1 MMKKLANFIVN
12 QRYLVLILFVLIS
25 VFSLFIANLV
35 PINYNIQSYLPKDNE
50 TKIGN
55 DIMLDEFG
63 DFPTST
69 LLVMF
74 HDIKDENKILN
85 QLKNIKY
92 VDSVDFDESSDY
104 HKDGYTLYKLNVDY
118 PANSKEA
125 KAVFDRVN
133 EEFKSY
139 DIGLSG
145 TIYEENQP
153 VVELWILVL
162 AVVAAMVIL
171 IIMCDS
177 YVEPFLFLFTIG
189 LAVFINR
196 GTNII
201 FKDVSF
207 ITDSI
212 CAVLQMALSMD
223 YSIML
228 MNRYTQE
235 KSKGIEN
242 KEAMKIA
249 LHNAFGSISSSSVT
263 TIVGLLALVFMSF
276 TIGKDLGFVLAKGV
290 LLSLVSIFAVL
301 PGLILMFDP
310 LIEKTKKKHLEVNM
324 SLIGRWNYAL
334 RHPLLIAFVVLF
346 GLAFALKG
354 NLNILYTSAENDE
367 VIKVFEGNNQM
378 AIIYDN
384 SNEDD
389 VATFCRN
396 LDDKKVTQALC
407 YGNTLNQ
414 KLAYQEFKPKMNDLG
429 ADVDIDDETLRII
442 YYNYYHGDRT
452 GSVTIDQ
459 LVKFAEKDVYNS
471 PKFSSEVDS
480 DMRNKISRLKHF
492 SNDYEIN
499 LVRDANDIANI
510 LELDENE
517 VKQLLLLYHAK
528 NTHTNLTIAEFV
540 RFCESDILNNP
551 EFSKYIDSN
560 TRYRFNILKQFV
572 TTEDLYRFMDSDSMS
587 SVFNMDQSK
596 MRDLYLYYASIH
608 GVDTKLTMHEF
619 ARYLIE
625 DLSTNPEYSSLFSE
639 EMMNSIRSLYTLS
652 DTNVVDKVMDTKE
665 LASTL
670 GIPEEKVIAVLTYKN
685 VSLLAENNTTVE
697 EFLNTFKEYYDQ
709 GVFNN
714 IDTSRVE
721 ELMNLYNQVRDNT
734 DVTLNSDSI
743 SVVFSNLPKEY
754 VDQVFETLGTDSI
767 TSSEFLDAALLELKD
782 ELDENTYNT
791 LSTVKD
797 MINANVNGTLYNTY
811 ELSMLLN
818 VDSEVMEQIKDTVNN
833 IKTSYSIS
841 PRDFVSYLVNNMTD
855 NIISDQMNDEEKAL
869 LNKANLI
876 ITNIPNSYSDSEM
889 SSILSMDADT
899 VRKIYVLYSRNN
911 IRINR
916 YDLLKFLIEHKD
928 DEILGLDNNTKS
940 QLNTLNNVVDGVINN
955 NYYSSDDMA
964 NLLGADLESI
974 RLVYSYYESTNYGY
988 EGISLYNLVNFIIDD
1003 VIPGR
1008 FSDKVS
1014 SSNVVKLNN
1023 VNTIMNNSLNNV
1035 GYTSVSLYNQL
1046 LPLTDELNFKM
1057 IDIAYIYYGSIYK
1070 YNQNDKLTVEELVA
1084 YVNNVILKDNR
1095 FVDYISSDEKSTIVE
1110 GKKTVRDAKKLL
1122 VGSRYSRA
1130 VLNTTYD
1137 SEGKETYDFIREIK
1151 SEFKNNKGLYFIG
1164 NSPMAYGL
1172 NETFANEF
1180 NYISIL
1186 TMIFIFIVVAITF
1199 HSWIIPL
1206 ILTFV
1211 IQCAVYVTMCIISL
1225 FGGSMFFISL
1235 LIVQSI
1241 LMGATIDYAILYTS
1255 YYLEFRQKYNKKG
1268 SIIFAYKNSVH
1279 TILTSSSVL
1288 IIVTF
1293 IVGFLATAIA
1303 AKICMTISQG
1313 TLCSTLLVL
1322 FILPALLASL
1332 DRFIVKKN

>member
-1 MMKKLANFIVN
+1 MMKKIANFIVN
-12 QRYLVLILFVLIS
+12 QRYLILILFVVIS
-25 VFSLFIANLV
+25 GVCLFLSNFV
-35 PINYNIQSYLPKDNE
+35 NINNDIKKYLPNNNE

-63 DFPTST
+63 EYPTST

-74 HDIKDENKILN
+74 KDLKDETKTLNK
-85 QLKNIKY
+85 LKKIKY
-92 VDSVDFDESSDY
+92 VDSIDFDESSDY
-104 HKDGYTLYKLNVDY
+104 HKDGYTLYQLNVDY
-118 PANSKEA
+118 PASSKEA
-125 KAVFDRVN
+125 KAVYDTVN
-133 EEFKSY
+133 HDFKHV
-139 DIGLSG
+139 GLSG

-153 VVELWILVL
+153 VVELWILIL
-162 AVVAAMVIL
+162 AVVAAMIIL

-196 GTNII
+196 GTNLI
-201 FKDVSF
+201 FPSVSF
-207 ITDSI
+207 ITNSI

-235 KSKGIEN
+235 KSKGID
-242 KEAMKIA
+242 KTEAMKIA

-276 TIGKDLGFVLAKGV
+276 TIGKDLGIVLAKGV
-290 LLSLVSIFAVL
+290 LLSLLSIFCVL

-324 SLIGRWNYAL
+324 GLIGRWNYAL
-334 RHPLLIAFVVLF
+334 RYPT
-346 GLAFALKG
+346 LAFFLCLFLGAFILKG
-354 NLNILYTSAENDE
+354 NLGILYTSAENDE

-384 SNEDD
+384 ENEED
-389 VATFCRN
+389 VATFCRT
-396 LDDKKVTQALC
+396 LDDKHVTQALC

-414 KLAYQEFKPKMNDLG
+414 KLSYKEFKPKMDELG
-429 ADVDIDDETLRII
+429 KEVDVDDETLRII

-452 GSVTIDQ
+452 GTVTIDQ

-471 PKFSSEVDS
+471 EKFSKDVDS
-480 DMRNKISRLKHF
+480 DMRNKISKLKHF

-499 LVRDANDIANI
+499 LVRDAGDIADI
-510 LELDENE
+510 LDLDENE
-517 VKQLLLLYHAK
+517 VKQLLLLYHSK
-528 NTHTNLTIAEFV
+528 RTNTNLTIYEFV

-551 EFSKYIDSN
+551 EFSQYIDDN
-560 TRYRFNILKQFV
+560 TRYRFNILRQFV

-587 SVFNMDQSK
+587 SVFSMDQNK

-625 DLSTNPEYSSLFSE
+625 DISTNPEYSSLFDE
-639 EMMNSIRSLYTLS
+639 ETMKAINKLYTLS
-652 DTNVVDKVMDTKE
+652 DSSVVDKVMSTSE
-665 LASTL
+665 IASTL
-670 GIPEEKVIAVLTYKN
+670 DIPEEKVIALLTYKN
-685 VSLLAENNTTVE
+685 MQELAETNTTVE
-697 EFLNTFKEYYDQ
+697 QFLNTFKEYYDQ
-709 GVFNN
+709 GAFDN

-721 ELMNLYNQVRDNT
+721 ELMNLYNQIKANT
-734 DVTLNSDSI
+734 DISLNEDSI
-743 SVVFSNLPKEY
+743 SVIYSNIPQEY
-754 VDQVFETLGTDSI
+754 IDYIFNNIEGDTI
-767 TSSEFLDAALLELKD
+767 TSSEFLDLALSELQGQ
-782 ELDENTYNT
+782 LDESTYNT
-791 LSTVKD
+791 LVTIKD
-797 MINANVNGTLYNTY
+797 MINANFNATLYNTG

-818 VDSEVMEQIKDTVNN
+818 VPEEIMEQIIEVVNAVQE
-833 IKTSYSIS
+833 SYSIS
-841 PRDFVSYLVNNMTD
+841 PREFVNYINTHMDD
-855 NIISDQMNDEEKAL
+855 NVISDQMSDADKEL
-869 LNKANLI
+869 LNKATFIFDNI
-876 ITNIPNSYSDSEM
+876 NNSFDDNGMASITGMNK
-889 SSILSMDADT
+889 DT
-899 VRKIYVLYSRNN
+899 VRKIYALYSRNN

-916 YDLLKFLIEHKD
+916 YDLLKFLIEHID
-928 DEILGLDNNTKS
+928 DEVLGLDNNTKN
-940 QLNTLNNVVDGVINN
+940 QLRTLNNVVDGVIAN
-955 NYYSSDDMA
+955 NYYSAEDMS
-964 NLLGADLESI
+964 NLLGADVESI
-974 RLVYSYYESTNYGY
+974 RLVYSAYECNNYGY

-1003 VIPGR
+1003 VLPGR
-1008 FSDKVS
+1008 FSNKIN
-1014 SSNVVKLNN
+1014 SNNIVKLNN
-1023 VNTIMNNSLNNV
+1023 INKIMNNSLNGV

-1046 LPLTDELNFKM
+1046 LPLTDDLNFKL

-1070 YNQNDKLTVEELVA
+1070 YNQNDKLTVEELVT
-1084 YVNNVILKDNR
+1084 YVNNVILKDSR
-1095 FVDYISSDEKSTIVE
+1095 FVDYIDDDERDTIIE
-1110 GKKTVRDAKKLL
+1110 SKKTVRDAKKLL
-1122 VGSRYSRA
+1122 VGNRYSRA
-1130 VLNTTYD
+1130 VLNTNYD
-1137 SEGKETYDFIREIK
+1137 AEGKATYDFIREMK
-1151 SEFKNNKGLYFIG
+1151 SDFRDNKGIYFIG

-1172 NETFANEF
+1172 NETFGNEF

-1186 TMIFIFIVVAITF
+1186 TMVFIFIVVAITF
-1199 HSWIIPL
+1199 KSWIIPL

-1211 IQCAVYVTMCIISL
+1211 IQCAVYVTMCIISF
-1225 FGGSMFFISL
+1225 FGGTLFFISL

-1268 SIIFAYKNSVH
+1268 ALIFAYKNAVH

-1332 DRFIVKKN
+1332 DRFIVKKH